1 MYKLVLQRSVT
12 LLQLFSE
19 GAHVLRLLD
28 SALVQY
34 WFCIADS
41 IIPANLSSFLE
52 LPFLNIS

>member
-1 MYKLVLQRSVT
+1 MYKLVLRRSVT

-41 IIPANLSSFLE
+41 IIPANFLI
-52 LPFLNIS
+52 NN